1 MESLRSRFDSS
12 LFEIKQLLQADLFDS
27 ELDAARELL
36 KNGFL
41 RASGA
46 ICGVILEKHLGQVCT
61 NHSLSLRKKNPTI
74 NDYNQLLKDENAI
87 DVPTWRLIQR
97 LADIRNLCDHN
108 KEREPKKDEI
118 EDLING
124 VDKVIKE
131 LF

>member
-1 MESLRSRFDSS
+1 M
-12 LFEIKQLLQADLFDS
+12 IS

-61 NHSLSLRKKNPTI
+61 NHSLSLRKKNPAI
-74 NDYNQLLKDENAI
+74 NDYNQLLKDENVI

-108 KEREPKKDEI
+108 KEREPKKDET